1 MDSSSI
7 TNTNKR
13 RQQNNNNNLT
23 TKEEQIPPCTN
34 KQTQQKKN
42 AVSLQKL
49 QVLHQ
54 HQILTPILTF
64 WTISFAELQVLHQ
77 HNCMKFF
84 WEQQNTINFSCS
96 QLEVCRYHQVPTKT
110 PLLPN
115 WETLSYLPTKVLLFL
130 HAGNLFARPRGNPFA
145 SPRGNWECSH
155 LLPPLPKHL

>member
-77 HNCMKFF
+77 NNCMKFF
-84 WEQQNTINFSCS
+84 WEQQNTSISH
-96 QLEVCRYHQVPTKT
+96 V
-110 PLLPN
+110 PN
-115 WETLSYLPTKVLLFL
+115 WKFVGTTKYQQKLLFFPIGKL
-130 HAGNLFARPRGNPFA
+130 
-145 SPRGNWECSH
+145 
-155 LLPPLPKHL
+155 